1 MSHETSSND
10 EILKC
15 ILLDVSVMGGTQV
28 RSQIKVRTQVSRTI
42 NGNTGDVSRIY
53 LDTDETSDRKNRQ
66 VTGIQ
71 RTTTEER
78 VDFKAMTHLH
88 LTRSIFL
95 TQIQTDD

>member
-1 MSHETSSND
+1 
-10 EILKC
+10 
-15 ILLDVSVMGGTQV
+15 MGGTQV
-28 RSQIKVRTQVSRTI
+28 RSQMSVSRTI
-42 NGNTGDVSRIY
+42 NGNKGDVSRIH

-71 RTTTEER
+71 RTTNEER
-78 VDFKAMTHLH
+78 VDSKAMTHPH